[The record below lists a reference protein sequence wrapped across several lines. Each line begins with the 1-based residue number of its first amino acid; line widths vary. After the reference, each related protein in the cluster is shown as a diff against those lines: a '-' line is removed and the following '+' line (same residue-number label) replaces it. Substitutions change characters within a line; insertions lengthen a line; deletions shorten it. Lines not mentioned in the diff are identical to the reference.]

1 MVLAG
6 LFYGANEMEK
16 KTQIALD
23 ITAFDAVA
31 ESEVGFDLELKHAD
45 GATGTGVTL
54 IIIGKHSDVVVAWQ
68 RARLNKLVR
77 DEQIAKRRGKD
88 VEVDVEKLADQAR
101 EDAILR
107 VTGWKNV
114 KQEFSKELLKAALV
128 RNPHWIDQIVSAS
141 DDAGNFIKTA

>member
-16 KTQIALD
+16 KQAALLD
-23 ITAFDAVA
+23 ITSFDAVK
-31 ESEVGFDLELKHAD
+31 ESEEGYDLELKHAD
-45 GATGTGVTL
+45 GSTDTGVIVT
-54 IIIGKHSDVVVAWQ
+54 IIGKHSDVVVAAQ
-68 RARLNKLVR
+68 RLRLNKLVR
-77 DEQIAKRRGKD
+77 EEQMAKRRGKD
-88 VEVDVEKLADQAR
+88 VEIDVDKLADQAR
-101 EDAILR
+101 DDAILR
-107 VTGWKNV
+107 VTGWKNL